1 MRARVCAAGLAAIVV
16 LTPWVAIAQ
25 GPSAQKPA
33 VALSKPLSQSL
44 TGAAK
49 SDFDAGK
56 LLASDGDYAGAL
68 IKFQSAYDLSKDPRL
83 LWNVAFCHK
92 NLRHYAKV
100 IATLRRY
107 IEEGGASLPASD
119 RKDAQDLIATIEPF
133 TTKVT
138 VHVNVDGAEVSVD
151 DEPLGTSPLAAAAVL
166 DIGERR
172 LRVTKEGYRS
182 IERPLVVGGSA
193 EITTDVALEQEVR
206 EGKLVV
212 EAPAGA
218 TILLD
223 EKEVG
228 TGRVEQTVAAGG
240 HQVRVTAPGMH
251 PYQTEIVVQDR
262 ETRHIQVALEA
273 ALPAERPKMR
283 VAVGCADPEP
293 RSPQDSLVVYDGLDV
308 LPPGFVRGR
317 LNAATGKNV
326 VQYVEYPVASGPHR
340 IRVAIADCKPLEL
353 AVDIDPLRGADV
365 AGALPSDRAFP
376 VRGPEGSPGWYRLG
390 VAFWSPGWGSKIRSN
405 VPENY
410 VGGAFSASGVAL
422 EAGLVDRWVA
432 AYVNAG
438 FAQGSLQRDT
448 HASHYALPEQAST
461 SYKRLSLRVGP
472 RFPLSAVALG
482 LGAHV
487 GVEEVDLQGVR
498 TGHPSLAG
506 VVGGYFEVDVQPLCD
521 WGILATLGVDKP
533 TDDDDVSASLQ
544 LGAFFEPNPRCR
556 RERAT
561 MPGLKSAAPEQVGLA
576 APQ

>member
-1 MRARVCAAGLAAIVV
+1 MRARVLAAALAAITA
-16 LTPWVAIAQ
+16 LTPLPAVAE
-25 GPSAQKPA
+25 GPSAPKPA
-33 VALSKPLSQSL
+33 AVPSKPLSQSL

-49 SDFDAGK
+49 SDFDGGK
-56 LLASDGDYAGAL
+56 LLASDGDFAGAL

-107 IEEGGASLPASD
+107 VDEGGSALSPSD
-119 RKDAQDLIATIEPF
+119 RKDAQELIATIEPF
-133 TTKVT
+133 TTKAT
-138 VHVNVDGAEVSVD
+138 VRVNVDGAQVFID
-151 DEPLGTSPLAAAAVL
+151 DEPLGTSPLASAAVL

-172 LRVTKEGYRS
+172 LRVTKDGYRPV
-182 IERPLVVGGSA
+182 ERPLVVGGSA
-193 EITTDVALEQEVR
+193 EITTDVTLEQEVR

-218 TILLD
+218 TILVD
-223 EKEVG
+223 EKESG

-283 VAVGCADPEP
+283 VAVGCADAEP
-293 RSPQDSLVVYDGLDV
+293 RSPQEGLVLYDGLDV
-308 LPPGFVRGR
+308 VPPGSIRGR

-326 VQYVEYPVASGPHR
+326 VQYVEYPIASGPHR

-353 AVDIDPLRGADV
+353 TMDVDAVRGADV
-365 AGALPSDRAFP
+365 AGALPSDRPFP
-376 VRGPEGSPGWYRLG
+376 VRGPEGSPGWYRVG
-390 VAFWSPGWGSKIRSN
+390 VAFWSPGWGSKVRSD

-410 VGGAFSASGVAL
+410 VGGAFAASGVAL

-432 AYVNAG
+432 AYLDAG
-438 FAQGSLQRDT
+438 YAQGSLQRDT
-448 HASHYALPEQAST
+448 HTSHFALPEQAST
-461 SYKRLSLRVGP
+461 TYKRLSLRVGP
-472 RFPLSAVALG
+472 RFPLNAVALG
-482 LGAHV
+482 LGAHA

-498 TGHPSLAG
+498 TGHPSVAG
-506 VVGGYFEVDVQPLCD
+506 VVGGFFEVDVQPLCD
-521 WGILATLGVDKP
+521 WGILATLGFDKP

-544 LGAFFEPNPRCR
+544 LGAFFEPNARCR

-561 MPGLKSAAPEQVGLA
+561 VPGLKPTVSLAAAPT
-576 APQ
+576 AP